1 MFDAARGHC
10 PFAPDRRE
18 ASLTSLGERV
28 RSVLHGIRAPGD
40 TSYTMVVPTYNR
52 AGLLSRL
59 LDYLEAEGAWFPLLI
74 LDSSAE
80 EIRRHN
86 ADRIARSPLE
96 IF

>member
-1 MFDAARGHC
+1 MALRLFDAARGHC

-28 RSVLHGIRAPGD
+28 RSVLHGIRASGD

-59 LDYLEAEGAWFPLLI
+59 LDYLEAEGAWFPVLI
-74 LDSSAE
+74 LDSSA
-80 EIRRHN
+80 
-86 ADRIARSPLE
+86 
-96 IF
+96 